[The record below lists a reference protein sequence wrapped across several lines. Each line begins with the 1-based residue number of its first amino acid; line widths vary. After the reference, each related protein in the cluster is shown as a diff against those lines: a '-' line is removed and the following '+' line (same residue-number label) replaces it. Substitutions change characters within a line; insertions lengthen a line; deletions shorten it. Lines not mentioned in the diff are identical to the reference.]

1 MKFVY
6 SVVMGMAVGKEIM
19 SWMGIRKNVWVFV
32 DLSLNLNPFYLLI
45 YILLEMEK
53 KKLLLN

>member
-1 MKFVY
+1 
-6 SVVMGMAVGKEIM
+6 MGMAVGKEIM